1 MKHLKKF
8 EDYSFPTQEI
18 SEAGMSPEIF
28 GGWDQETIN
37 TMEKTIAEL
46 YDKVISG
53 TSNIKSKISKFFSHG
68 EKNDKLDNLDNE
80 NEYISYLDANF
91 DYINWKDEK
100 TAKYY
105 IDTAKSSLL
114 GDKDPEVIRKICST
128 IYHLI
133 EQ

>member
-18 SEAGMSPEIF
+18 SEAGMSSEIF
-28 GGWDQETIN
+28 GGWDQETVD

-46 YDKVISG
+46 YNKVISG
-53 TSNIKSKISKFFSHG
+53 TSNIKSKISKFFSYG
-68 EKNDKLDNLDNE
+68 EKGEELSNE
-80 NEYISYLDANF
+80 NEYISYLDTNF
-91 DYINWKDEK
+91 GYINWKDKE

-105 IDTAKSSLL
+105 IDTAKSALL
-114 GDKDPEVIRKICST
+114 GDRDPEVIRKICST

>member
-8 EDYSFPTQEI
+8 EDYSFPSQEI

-28 GGWDQETIN
+28 GGWDQETID
-37 TMEKTIAEL
+37 TMEKTITEL
-46 YDKVISG
+46 YNKVISG
-53 TSNIKSKISKFFSHG
+53 ASNLKSKDSKFFSY
-68 EKNDKLDNLDNE
+68 DKPNELENE
-80 NEYISYLDANF
+80 NNYISYLDTNF
-91 DYINWKDEK
+91 GYINWKDEK

-105 IDTAKSSLL
+105 LDTAKNALL
-114 GDKDPEVIRKICST
+114 GDINPDVIRKICST

>member
-8 EDYSFPTQEI
+8 EDYSFPENEI

-28 GGWDQETIN
+28 GGWDKETID
-37 TMEKTIAEL
+37 TMEKTIADL
-46 YDKVISG
+46 YGKIFSG
-53 TSNIKSKISKFFSHG
+53 TSNLRSKVSKFFSHG
-68 EKNDKLDNLDNE
+68 EKNDLKNE

-91 DYINWKDEK
+91 ENINWKDEK

-105 IDTAKSSLL
+105 IDTAKSALL
-114 GDKDPEVIRKICST
+114 GDRDTEVIRKICSN
-128 IYHLI
+128 IFHLI

>member
-8 EDYSFPTQEI
+8 EDYSFPSQEI

-28 GGWDQETIN
+28 GGWDQETID
-37 TMEKTIAEL
+37 TMEKTITEL
-46 YDKVISG
+46 YNKVIGG

-68 EKNDKLDNLDNE
+68 EKSKLDYE
-80 NEYISYLDANF
+80 NEYISYLDTNF
-91 DYINWKDEK
+91 GYINWKNEE

-105 IDTAKSSLL
+105 LDTAKSALL
-114 GDKDPEVIRKICST
+114 GDRDPEVIRKICST